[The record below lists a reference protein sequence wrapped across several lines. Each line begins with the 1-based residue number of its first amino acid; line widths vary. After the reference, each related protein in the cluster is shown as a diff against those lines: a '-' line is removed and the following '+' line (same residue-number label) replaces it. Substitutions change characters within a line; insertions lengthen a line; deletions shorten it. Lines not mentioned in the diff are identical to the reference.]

1 MVEKVAM
8 RGGLRRLVVV
18 TAAERTNPGKAVT
31 NIRGVGNLAEFPVA
45 DAVDAGCDLLGDNL
59 FDVGGEP
66 RLEGRLIKFAAG
78 LARLEQGQQLRRPR
92 QAADMGRQDAVGA
105 ELHLVRALLLGPGWF
120 HAPPNRA
127 RYGGSQSA
135 GHRGATPVRCLQT
148 RSGLP

>member
-8 RGGLRRLVVV
+8 RGGLRRLLVV

-31 NIRGVGNLAEFPVA
+31 NICGVGNLAEFPVA

-59 FDVGGEP
+59 LDVGGEP

-78 LARLEQGQQLRRPR
+78 LARFEQGQQLRWPR

-105 ELHLVRALLLGPGWF
+105 ELHLVRAPFLVGLGWF
-120 HAPPNRA
+120 HARPNRA
-127 RYGGSQSA
+127 SDG
-135 GHRGATPVRCLQT
+135 
-148 RSGLP
+148 